1 MIPRL
6 PETRTHMVAG
16 RTGRSWKGG
25 EQGMFPVGPSEDGF
39 YCVQVVVL
47 AQTCMARPQTHFSP
61 SYILSVSNT
70 IRRF

>member
-25 EQGMFPVGPSEDGF
+25 EQGVFPAGPSEDGF
-39 YCVQVVVL
+39 YFCIWLKIDKLIAEPIVRKL
-47 AQTCMARPQTHFSP
+47 AMH
-61 SYILSVSNT
+61 
-70 IRRF
+70 